1 MTGATTTLLLATAL
15 ASAGPAA
22 APAPSL
28 ATLTERL
35 PALVTGLPE
44 GFKALVLALPAA
56 GASGARGAATARFDY
71 RNTAAD
77 RGDWWPA
84 STVKLF
90 AAIAALETTH
100 RLGLPPTARATF
112 HYDDGDGEGR
122 ARTLRVDFLVRQ
134 ALVPSNNL
142 CFDLLV
148 ELVGCAA
155 LNDGFLTAANGLGAT
170 TLLRSYAARVRHPTL
185 GSGTHRLSPA
195 VTLAAGDREV
205 ALPARHD
212 DAPRDCPGEG
222 NCTTLADLAEALRR
236 VMLHEELPPAQR
248 FALGEA
254 ELAVLRGALGA
265 GRRRGNGV
273 VEGLRRGFG
282 RGLRVWHKP
291 GYAQGWFSDVVFVT
305 HQRTGR
311 RWVVAMAG
319 HGGRGVLDGPARAV
333 GALLRQGALDGG
345 GLSSAPESAR

>member
-1 MTGATTTLLLATAL
+1 MTGATPILLLATAL
-15 ASAGPAA
+15 AGAGPPATPPDA
-22 APAPSL
+22 APLS
-28 ATLTERL
+28 ERL
-35 PALVTGLPE
+35 PAAGAPLPE
-44 GFKALVLALPAA
+44 GFKALVVALPPVGDGARA
-56 GASGARGAATARFDY
+56 GAPTARFDY

-90 AAIAALETTH
+90 AAIAALEATH

-112 HYDDGDGEGR
+112 HWDEDRE
-122 ARTLRVDFLVRQ
+122 RTLRVNFLVRQ

-155 LNDGFLTAANGLGAT
+155 INDGFLTAANGLGDT
-170 TLLRSYAARVRHPTL
+170 TLLRSYAGRVRHPEL
-185 GSGTHRLSPA
+185 GTGTHRWSPA
-195 VTLAAGDREV
+195 VTLRGGGRV
-205 ALPARHD
+205 IALPARHD
-212 DAPRDCPGEG
+212 EAPRDCPGEG

-254 ELAVLRGALGA
+254 ELKVLRDALGA
-265 GRRRGNGV
+265 PRRRGNGV
-273 VEGLRRGFG
+273 VDGLRRGFG

-305 HQRTGR
+305 HRRSGR
-311 RWVVAMAG
+311 RWIVALAG

-333 GALLRQGALDGG
+333 GALLRQGALDGAG
-345 GLSSAPESAR
+345 TPDQVD